1 MVRDL
6 DFSNST
12 LGYIMT
18 FKGNNILIIEIA
30 KCIALQ
36 VTEVKCTSA
45 TEASKEILWMKNLLK
60 QLGLKKNIYF
70 TVIVKVPFIWRR
82 ILLTIFGPSM
92 LMCDITGPKM
102 CKSDLMQLEKIYIDN
117 NGSEMMTKF
126 LPTVKLEA
134 FWMKARLVELPPSG
148 IQTPIKNNYGNLK
161 VTSEDVWL
169 YWKM

>member
-1 MVRDL
+1 
-6 DFSNST
+6 
-12 LGYIMT
+12 
-18 FKGNNILIIEIA
+18 
-30 KCIALQ
+30 
-36 VTEVKCTSA
+36 
-45 TEASKEILWMKNLLK
+45 
-60 QLGLKKNIYF
+60 
-70 TVIVKVPFIWRR
+70 
-82 ILLTIFGPSM
+82 
-92 LMCDITGPKM
+92 M